1 MHKEIWFNTKE
12 KADEAARIHQLKMRR
27 SRSAAGKHYEGYY
40 CEVCGKYHYG
50 IRKKKN
56 VEVGEIKRKSSILSN

>member
-27 SRSAAGKHYEGYY
+27 KSRSAHGKHYESYY

-56 VEVGEIKRKSSILSN
+56 VEVTEIKR

>member
-1 MHKEIWFNTKE
+1 MHKE
-12 KADEAARIHQLKMRR
+12 
-27 SRSAAGKHYEGYY
+27 YY

-56 VEVGEIKRKSSILSN
+56 VEVAEIER

>member
-27 SRSAAGKHYEGYY
+27 KSKSAAGKHYESYY

-56 VEVGEIKRKSSILSN
+56 VEVAEIKR